1 MAKLPVDIPELVKQF
16 GPTLN
21 RVPAGGWVASEEED
35 KMVKTHCC
43 FCGQQ
48 CGIQLRVRDSDGCD
62 PYAAQ
67 GDLGSTECRS

>member
-35 KMVKTHCC
+35 KMLPRA
-43 FCGQQ
+43 
-48 CGIQLRVRDSDGCD
+48 QLEERGDQI
-62 PYAAQ
+62 YAV
-67 GDLGSTECRS
+67 GMEG